1 MNIENFIQ
9 DFASQFEETP
19 VNEFNAE
26 TRFRDLGEWDSMI
39 ALSVMAMIHEN
50 YEVKITP
57 NEMVQVQTIQE
68 LFDLTKAKKQ

>member
-1 MNIENFIQ
+1 MNIETFVQ

-19 VNEFNAE
+19 ASEFNAT
-26 TRFRDLGEWDSMI
+26 TRFRDLEEWDSMI

-57 NEMVQVQTIQE
+57 NEMIQAQTIQE
-68 LFDLTKAKKQ
+68 LYDLAQTKK